1 MWNEAKLT
9 TSDYG
14 YMYSSIALYNQQDV
28 VTKINIIAEIKLH
41 AGDVCLAC
49 MISVQLF
56 ILLSLTQLVVVV

>member
-1 MWNEAKLT
+1 MWNEAKFT

-14 YMYSSIALYNQQDV
+14 YMYSSIALVGCGD
-28 VTKINIIAEIKLH
+28 KINIIAEIKLH

-56 ILLSLTQLVVVV
+56 ILLSLT